1 MGRGD
6 RFGNKAQVAVAP
18 RRANSA
24 NNIIQK
30 FVDQE
35 LVDYRDDAISAIHQ
49 LVKSFPLP
57 NNYSSAATRASSSK
71 IDDQWARSL
80 RNKKVVV
87 GDKTWKVVTPAMLKV
102 GQKEVQGR
110 HWFDVALESEDKKT
124 LIPVN
129 LKSYAKGGAGDAA
142 STEVIAALLSDEMR
156 QKKTLSSVRSKGLM
170 TKIARAEE
178 EGGYS
183 SEHRDYFFL
192 AYDKST
198 GKHKILSLLTLD
210 PKHLRA
216 NPAKCL
222 QIDWQRASA
231 DDNACDKT
239 ISIEEGCKNL
249 ADKTIELFKKKAN
262 PYETYK
268 KELARLKRQ
277 KARSNILP

>member
-1 MGRGD
+1 
-6 RFGNKAQVAVAP
+6 
-18 RRANSA
+18 
-24 NNIIQK
+24 
-30 FVDQE
+30 
-35 LVDYRDDAISAIHQ
+35 
-49 LVKSFPLP
+49 
-57 NNYSSAATRASSSK
+57 
-71 IDDQWARSL
+71 
-80 RNKKVVV
+80 
-87 GDKTWKVVTPAMLKV
+87 MLKV

-156 QKKTLSSVRSKGLM
+156 QKKTLSSVKSKGLM
-170 TKIARAEE
+170 TKIAKAE